1 LAAVRALFPRP
12 LDTESVS
19 GAAILTRSVVHVP
32 DVLEPSVVEF
42 TRQAGRVLGYRSLV
56 TVPMLRED
64 RVVGAI
70 NVCRREPGRFSDAEV
85 ELLQTFADQA
95 VIAIENVRL
104 FTELEA
110 RNRELTEALE
120 QQTATAEILRV
131 ISRSQTDV
139 QPVFD
144 TIVRSAVQLCDGL
157 FSALFQ
163 FDGQL
168 LHLVAHHNYTPAALG
183 EVHRIYPARPTRA
196 LLTGRAI
203 LECTLVHIPD
213 IELDPEW
220 QHQALSRAVG
230 FRSGLWVPMLRE
242 GAPIGVIAVARAAPG
257 PFSDSEI
264 KLLKTFADQA
274 VIAIENV
281 RLFGELQARTG

>member
-1 LAAVRALFPRP
+1 NYGSSPEALAAVRARFPRP

-42 TRQAGRVLGYRSLV
+42 TRQAGQVLGYRSLV
-56 TVPMLRED
+56 TVPMVREG

-139 QPVFD
+139 EPVFG
-144 TIVRSAVQLCDGL
+144 TSVRSAVGLCDGL
-157 FSALFQ
+157 FSAVYQ
-163 FDGQL
+163 FDGEL
-168 LHLVAHHNYTPAALG
+168 LHLVAQHNYTPEAL
-183 EVHRIYPARPTRA
+183 ETAHRVFPARPPRA
-196 LLTGRAI
+196 LFT
-203 LECTLVHIPD
+203 
-213 IELDPEW
+213 
-220 QHQALSRAVG
+220 
-230 FRSGLWVPMLRE
+230 
-242 GAPIGVIAVARAAPG
+242 
-257 PFSDSEI
+257 
-264 KLLKTFADQA
+264 
-274 VIAIENV
+274 
-281 RLFGELQARTG
+281 